1 VLDYHDPDWPVKA
14 RAIGGGLGVTASANA
29 VPNGSAVAIGT
40 VRDGGHLATITQD
53 PPDEQRGIEISSVI
67 VQPDGR
73 GLGELAELLA
83 AGKLEVSVAATFP
96 LEEAAAA
103 FAAATGGGAGGA
115 VVLRP

>member
-1 VLDYHDPDWPVKA
+1 M
-14 RAIGGGLGVTASANA
+14 TAVANA
-29 VPNGSAVAIGT
+29 VPNGSADAIGT
-40 VRDGGHLATITQD
+40 VRDSGHLATITQD
-53 PPDEQRGIEISSVI
+53 PPDEQRGIEISPVI
-67 VQPDGR
+67 VEPDGR
-73 GLGELAELLA
+73 ALGELAALLA